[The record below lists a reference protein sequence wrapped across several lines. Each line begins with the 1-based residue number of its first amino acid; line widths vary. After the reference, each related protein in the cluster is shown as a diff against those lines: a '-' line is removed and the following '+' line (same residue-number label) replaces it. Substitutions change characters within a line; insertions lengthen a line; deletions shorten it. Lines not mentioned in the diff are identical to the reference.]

1 VSPVASQ
8 VLWYDLTYTRLSIE
22 ILPDDFEKAGHPRD
36 AQHSAATSFLFIEGN
51 LGVPK
56 KALYRTYLD
65 ALAIFAS
72 SKNGAFEEGAH
83 SARAIHNLVASS
95 GVILLVNPGHL
106 TALNARKRLVQR
118 QTLDSTRELEFTAA
132 LLTSRN
138 CANQSILWHHRQW
151 LLRRIYGSFDN
162 IIRSSEGENTRPSM
176 ECESGVEASEGIL
189 ILPRETVER
198 ELSIAS
204 KACEIYPRNYFA
216 WTHRHFCMQLV
227 MDSLGSGVD
236 SMNLE
241 ELAMV
246 ISKEVATM
254 RRWIEQ
260 HISDSSAVHYLVTI
274 LDHFDATGLKDVLPL
289 VSPNPE
295 NGLIPY
301 VDSALTRVDDL
312 SSTRHAI
319 SLVKSYPDHESLWQY
334 FRAVFCR
341 GNAQSS
347 DIQTFTRSFIHPWAY
362 QSQSTSGHDS
372 KLVAI
377 HAYRYLAWKA
387 YQVGISL

>member
-1 VSPVASQ
+1 MASSAL
-8 VLWYDLTYTRLSIE
+8 VRCLMYTRLSIE
-22 ILPDDFEKAGHPRD
+22 ILPDDFEKAGHRD
-36 AQHSAATSFLFIEGN
+36 AHHAATSFLFIEGN

-72 SKNGAFEEGAH
+72 SKKGAYEEGAH
-83 SARAIHNLVASS
+83 SAHDIHNLVASS
-95 GVILLVNPGHL
+95 AVILLANPGHL
-106 TALNARKRLVQR
+106 TALNARKRLIQR
-118 QTLDSTRELEFTAA
+118 QTLDSLRELEFTTA
-132 LLTSRN
+132 LLSSKN

-151 LLRRIYGSFDN
+151 LLRRIYGSFGN
-162 IIRSSEGENTRPSM
+162 IVRFPEGENTRPSM
-176 ECESGVEASEGIL
+176 EFESGVEAFGDIL
-189 ILPRETVER
+189 ILPRETIER

-216 WTHRHFCMQLV
+216 WSHRHFCMQLV
-227 MDSLGSGVD
+227 MHLLSAGLDSTD
-236 SMNLE
+236 LE
-241 ELAMV
+241 EMAML
-246 ISKEVATM
+246 ISNEVTAM

-274 LDHFDATGLKDVLPL
+274 LDHLDAAGLKDVLPL

-295 NGLIPY
+295 SGLIPY
-301 VDSALTRVDDL
+301 VDSVSSCVEDL
-312 SSTRHAI
+312 SSSMCHAI

-334 FRAVFCR
+334 FRAVCCR

-362 QSQSTSGHDS
+362 QSQSPSDHDS
-372 KLVAI
+372 KLVTI
-377 HAYRYLAWKA
+377 LAYRYLAWKA
-387 YQVGISL
+387 CQVGTCDG